1 MGRWFKGGHMYIFL
15 VFLRHAYCYFKY
27 KPVKLRWRKTGYQ
40 SFSRCIRISQG
51 VSWYVYLLSF
61 LHQFYI
67 FVYMVLRRVKVIYWG
82 PRDVKLRPWTVL
94 TVSAFHFLNYGYKK
108 FLWPEFL
115 QRVSKFFFSKI
126 CEAETFDQWKISWRT
141 FFSFYYFFL
150 DIFLSRNRKR
160 GQSFC
165 LFLLQNVLPDE
176 ETPLSEY

>member
-51 VSWYVYLLSF
+51 VSWYVYLLWF

-82 PRDVKLRPWTVL
+82 PRDVKLRTWTVL
-94 TVSAFHFLNYGYKK
+94 TVSAFHFLNYGYKNSSDQNFYK
-108 FLWPEFL
+108 EY
-115 QRVSKFFFSKI
+115 QSFFFQK
-126 CEAETFDQWKISWRT
+126 FVKQRRLISEKYPDGLS
-141 FFSFYYFFL
+141 FPFIIFSWYFSL
-150 DIFLSRNRKR
+150 
-160 GQSFC
+160 
-165 LFLLQNVLPDE
+165 
-176 ETPLSEY
+176 

>member
-1 MGRWFKGGHMYIFL
+1 MGRWFKGEHMYIFL
-15 VFLRHAYCYFKY
+15 VFLGHAYCYFKY

-94 TVSAFHFLNYGYKK
+94 TVSAFHFLNYGYKNSSDQNFFK
-108 FLWPEFL
+108 EY
-115 QRVSKFFFSKI
+115 QSFFFKNLWSRDVWSVKNI
-126 CEAETFDQWKISWRT
+126 LTDFL
-141 FFSFYYFFL
+141 FLLLFFL
-150 DIFLSRNRKR
+150 DIFLPRNRKR